1 MAASSEAAT
10 ADPFSYRPRVI
21 DSELTDLLTLLPA
34 ISIEGPRA
42 VGKTRTA
49 QQFANTVYNLD
60 DPDTLQRAHRNP
72 STLAEGAEPI
82 LIDEWQR
89 LPAAWDVVRR
99 SVDEGF
105 RPGRF
110 LLTGSA
116 RPSVLP
122 THSGAGRIVTLRMWT
137 TSLAERWASATVSL
151 GDLLTGERPEI
162 RGTTDRTWPDYAA
175 EIVKGGFPGWQAV
188 KGRAA
193 ELLVDGYLHR
203 IVEHEFPQSGRSVR
217 RPATLRRWLAAYAA
231 AASTTASY
239 EAIRDAATAGEHDK
253 PSKATTMAYRE
264 VLEHMWVAEP
274 VPAWTPGTNRLSR
287 LKRSPKHQLADTAL
301 TARLLNVQADTLTE
315 AGLAGQLFESLVTRD
330 LRVYAQPADARV
342 HHMRTWNDDREVDL
356 IVEQAD
362 GIVAVEVKAAARVD
376 PRDTRHLRWLA
387 DRLGPAMLDAAVVY
401 TGTEAYRDNNGI
413 AIVPAALLGP

>member
-1 MAASSEAAT
+1 MAALSDPVP
-10 ADPFSYRPRVI
+10 ADPFAYQPRVI
-21 DSELTDLLTLLPA
+21 DSEIAELLAVLPA

-49 QQFANTVYNLD
+49 QQLANTVYNLD
-60 DPDTLQRAHRNP
+60 DPDTLQRAQRNP
-72 STLAEGAEPI
+72 SMLATGAEPI

-137 TSLAERWASATVSL
+137 MSLAERGGAAAVSL
-151 GDLLTGERPEI
+151 TDLLTGLRPEI
-162 RGTTDRTWPDYAA
+162 RGTTNLGWPDYAA
-175 EIVKGGFPGWQAV
+175 QIVGGGFPGWRATT
-188 KGRAA
+188 GRAA
-193 ELLVDGYLHR
+193 DLLVDGYLHR

-231 AASTTASY
+231 AVSTTASY
-239 EAIRDAATAGEHDK
+239 EAIRDAATSGEHDK
-253 PSKATTMAYRE
+253 PTKATTMAYRE

-274 VPAWTPGTNRLSR
+274 VPAWTPTANRLSR
-287 LKRSPKHQLADTAL
+287 LKRSSKHQLADTSLA
-301 TARLLNVQADTLTE
+301 ARLLNVRADTLTD

-356 IVEQAD
+356 IVEHAD

-401 TGTEAYRDNNGI
+401 TGTEAYRDDAGI

>member
-1 MAASSEAAT
+1 MAFTSEPAT
-10 ADPFSYRPRVI
+10 TDPFTYRPRVI
-21 DSELTDLLTLLPA
+21 DSELADLLAALPA

-49 QQFANTVYNLD
+49 QQFANTAYNLD
-60 DPDTLQRAHRNP
+60 DPGTLRRAQRNP
-72 STLAEGAEPI
+72 SMLTEGGEPI

-99 SVDEGF
+99 SIDESF

-116 RPSVLP
+116 LPSVLP

-137 TSLAERWASATVSL
+137 TSLAERWGNATVSL
-151 GDLLTGERPEI
+151 AALLTGQRPEI
-162 RGTTDRTWPDYAA
+162 RGATDRKWPDYAD

-188 KGRAA
+188 TGRAA
-193 ELLVDGYLHR
+193 DLLVDGYLHR

-231 AASTTASY
+231 AVSTTASY

-253 PSKATTMAYRE
+253 PSKTTTMAYRE

-287 LKRSPKHQLADTAL
+287 MKRSPKHQLADTSL
-301 TARLLNVQADTLTE
+301 IARLLNVRADTLTE
-315 AGLAGQLFESLVTRD
+315 ASLAGQLFESLVTRD
-330 LRVYAQPADARV
+330 LRVYAQPSGARV

-356 IVEQAD
+356 IVEHVD
-362 GIVAVEVKAAARVD
+362 GIVAVEVKTAASVD
-376 PRDTRHLRWLA
+376 RRDTRHLRWLA
-387 DRLGPAMLDAAVVY
+387 DRLGPAMLDAAVVN
-401 TGTEAYRDNNGI
+401 TGTEAYRDDDGI
-413 AIVPAALLGP
+413 AVVPAGLLGP

>member
-1 MAASSEAAT
+1 MAVSSEAAT

-21 DSELTDLLTLLPA
+21 DAELTELLALLPA

-49 QQFANTVYNLD
+49 QEFANTVYNLD
-60 DPDTLQRAHRNP
+60 DPDTLKRAQRNP
-72 STLAEGAEPI
+72 TMLAEGAEPI
-82 LIDEWQR
+82 LVDEWQR
-89 LPAAWDVVRR
+89 LPAAWDLVRR
-99 SVDEGF
+99 SVDEKF

-137 TSLAERWASATVSL
+137 TSLAEHWGSATVSL
-151 GDLLTGERPEI
+151 GALLTGERPEI
-162 RGTTDRTWPDYAA
+162 RGTTDRRWPDYAD

-188 KGRAA
+188 TGRAA
-193 ELLVDGYLHR
+193 DLLVDGYLHR
-203 IVEHEFPQSGRSVR
+203 IVEHEFHQSGRSVR
-217 RPATLRRWLAAYAA
+217 KPATLRRWMAAYAA
-231 AASTTASY
+231 ASSTTASY

-253 PSKATTMAYRE
+253 PSKTTTMAYRE
-264 VLEHMWVAEP
+264 VLEQMWVAEP
-274 VPAWTPGTNRLSR
+274 VPAWTTGNNRLSR
-287 LKRSPKHQLADTAL
+287 LKRSSKHQLADTSL
-301 TARLLNVQADTLTE
+301 SARLLNVRAGTLTE

-356 IVEQAD
+356 IVEHTD
-362 GIVAVEVKAAARVD
+362 GVVAVEVKAAARVD

-387 DRLGPAMLDAAVVY
+387 DRLGPALLDSAVVY
-401 TGTEAYRDNNGI
+401 TGAEAYRDEDGI
-413 AIVPAALLGP
+413 AVVPAALLGP

>member
-1 MAASSEAAT
+1 M
-10 ADPFSYRPRVI
+10 
-21 DSELTDLLTLLPA
+21 
-34 ISIEGPRA
+34 
-42 VGKTRTA
+42 
-49 QQFANTVYNLD
+49 
-60 DPDTLQRAHRNP
+60 
-72 STLAEGAEPI
+72 
-82 LIDEWQR
+82 
-89 LPAAWDVVRR
+89 
-99 SVDEGF
+99 
-105 RPGRF
+105 
-110 LLTGSA
+110 
-116 RPSVLP
+116 
-122 THSGAGRIVTLRMWT
+122 
-137 TSLAERWASATVSL
+137 
-151 GDLLTGERPEI
+151 
-162 RGTTDRTWPDYAA
+162 
-175 EIVKGGFPGWQAV
+175 
-188 KGRAA
+188 
-193 ELLVDGYLHR
+193 
-203 IVEHEFPQSGRSVR
+203 
-217 RPATLRRWLAAYAA
+217 

-239 EAIRDAATAGEHDK
+239 EAVRDVATAGEHDK

-287 LKRSPKHQLADTAL
+287 LKRSPKHQLADTSL

-356 IVEQAD
+356 IVEHAD

-401 TGTEAYRDNNGI
+401 TGAKAYRDNNGI

>member
-1 MAASSEAAT
+1 MAALSDPVP

-21 DSELTDLLTLLPA
+21 DSEISELLAVLPA

-60 DPDTLQRAHRNP
+60 DPDTLQAARRDPAML
-72 STLAEGAEPI
+72 SEGAEPI

-89 LPAAWDVVRR
+89 LPAAWDLVRR
-99 SVDEGF
+99 SVDEEF

-116 RPSVLP
+116 RPNQLP

-137 TSLAERWASATVSL
+137 MSLAERWSAATVSL
-151 GDLLTGERPEI
+151 ADLLTGLKPEV
-162 RGTTDRTWPDYAA
+162 RGTTDLRWPDYAA
-175 EIVKGGFPGWQAV
+175 AIVGGGFPGWQATT
-188 KGRAA
+188 GRAA
-193 ELLVDGYLHR
+193 DLLVDGYLHR

-231 AASTTASY
+231 AVSTTASY
-239 EAIRDAATAGEHDK
+239 EAIRDAATSGEHDK
-253 PSKATTMAYRE
+253 PSKVTTMAYRE
-264 VLEHMWVAEP
+264 ILEHMWVAEP
-274 VPAWTPGTNRLSR
+274 VPAWTPAANRLSR
-287 LKRSPKHQLADTAL
+287 LKRSPKHQLADTSLA
-301 TARLLNVQADTLTE
+301 ARLLNVRADTLTD

-330 LRVYAQPADARV
+330 LRVYAQSADARV
-342 HHMRTWNDDREVDL
+342 NHMRTWNDDREVDL
-356 IVEQAD
+356 IVEHAD
-362 GIVAVEVKAAARVD
+362 GIVAMEVKTAARVD

-387 DRLGPAMLDAAVVY
+387 DRLGPALLDAAVVH
-401 TGTEAYRDNNGI
+401 TGAEAYRDDDGI
-413 AIVPAALLGP
+413 AIIPAALLGP